1 MTFKTD
7 NRAGKFKHIVWAS
20 LLLLCL
26 SIAAPAQSDQP
37 ALYGILLDNSG
48 SLRSQFDRVLE
59 LGHQVVQNAHK
70 QGPVSIFSFR
80 GRGNPKDAPPLMVTH
95 TIWNQDPVVLSRYL
109 DSLFIE
115 GGQTNLLDAIHSMVK
130 HINAKAEQDK
140 TPGARKV
147 LVLITDGEDRKS
159 KIEEKEL
166 LAELQ
171 QHQIKVF
178 AIGLVRELDDEMKL
192 VTGNKRSKAVK
203 LLTKI
208 TKETGGRAL
217 FPKTNLG
224 DASTLVTQLFA
235 DPK

>member
-1 MTFKTD
+1 MTRTLSQLFCVT
-7 NRAGKFKHIVWAS
+7 
-20 LLLLCL
+20 LLLLC
-26 SIAAPAQSDQP
+26 SCSNTSAQSDQP

-48 SLRSQFDRVLE
+48 SLRSQFDRVLA
-59 LGHQVVQNAHK
+59 LGNGVVQEAHK
-70 QGPVSIFSFR
+70 QGPISIFSFR
-80 GRGNPKDAPPLMVTH
+80 GTGNPKDAPPLMVVH
-95 TIWNQDPVVLSRYL
+95 TVWNQDPVVLSRYL

-140 TPGARKV
+140 TPQVRKV

-159 KIEEKEL
+159 KIKENEL

-178 AIGLVRELDDEMKL
+178 AIGLVQELEDEMRL
-192 VTGNKRSKAVK
+192 GRGNPRSKAVK

-217 FPKTNLG
+217 FPKSNSG
-224 DASTLVTQLFA
+224 DANALVSDLFA

>member
-1 MTFKTD
+1 MTFKSDHRT
-7 NRAGKFKHIVWAS
+7 RKFKRIVCAS
-20 LLLLCL
+20 LLILSL
-26 SIAAPAQSDQP
+26 SIAAPAQNDQP
-37 ALYGILLDNSG
+37 VLFGILLDNSG
-48 SLRSQFDRVLE
+48 SLRSQFDHVLE
-59 LGHQVVQNAHK
+59 LGHQVVQDAHK

-95 TIWNQDPVVLSRYL
+95 TIWNQDPVVLSQYL
-109 DSLFIE
+109 DGLFIE

-130 HINAKAEQDK
+130 QINAKAEQDK
-140 TPGARKV
+140 TPHARKV

-171 QHQIKVF
+171 LHQVKVF
-178 AIGLVRELDDEMKL
+178 AIGLVQELDQPVFMRNARD
-192 VTGNKRSKAVK
+192 KAIK
-203 LLTKI
+203 LLSKV

-217 FPKTNLG
+217 FPKTNSG
-224 DASTLVTQLFA
+224 DASSLVTQLFA

>member
-1 MTFKTD
+1 MLKRTL
-7 NRAGKFKHIVWAS
+7 S
-20 LLLLCL
+20 QLL
-26 SIAAPAQSDQP
+26 SIAFLLLALFSSAAAQTDQP
-37 ALYGILLDNSG
+37 AIYGILLDNSG

-59 LGHQVVQNAHK
+59 LGHQVVQDAHRH
-70 QGPVSIFSFR
+70 GPVSIFSFR
-80 GRGNPKDAPPLMVTH
+80 GTGNPKDAPPLMVVH
-95 TIWNQDPVVLSRYL
+95 TLWNQDPVVLSRYL

-140 TPGARKV
+140 KQDARKV

-159 KIEEKEL
+159 KISEKEL

-178 AIGLVRELDDEMKL
+178 AIGLVRELDQQAF
-192 VTGNKRSKAVK
+192 VRSARDKATK
-203 LLTKI
+203 LLNKI
-208 TKETGGRAL
+208 TKQTGGRVL
-217 FPKTNLG
+217 FPKTNSA
-224 DASTLVTQLFA
+224 DAGTLVSELFA

>member
-1 MTFKTD
+1 MTFKTVH
-7 NRAGKFKHIVWAS
+7 RARQFKQIVCAS

-26 SIAAPAQSDQP
+26 PIAARAQSDQP

-48 SLRSQFDRVLE
+48 SLRTQFDRVLE
-59 LGHQVVQNAHK
+59 LGHQVVQDAHK

-80 GRGNPKDAPPLMVTH
+80 GRGNPKEAPPLMVVH
-95 TIWNQDPVVLSRYL
+95 TIWNQDPIVLSRYL

-115 GGQTNLLDAIHSMVK
+115 GGQTNFLDAIHSMVN

-140 TPGARKV
+140 TPHARKV

-159 KIEEKEL
+159 QIEEKEL

-178 AIGLVRELDDEMKL
+178 AIGLVQELDRQAYM
-192 VTGNKRSKAVK
+192 RSARDKAIK
-203 LLTKI
+203 LLNKVTKQ
-208 TKETGGRAL
+208 TGGRAL
-217 FPKTNLG
+217 FPKTNSG
-224 DASTLVTQLFA
+224 DASTLVTELFA
-235 DPK
+235 ETK